1 MLLRSDGNV
10 VACGDNDYGQI
21 EVPSSSAG
29 ISFSQVS
36 AGYNHT
42 VLLQSDGCAVAFGA
56 NGDGECCLPWLEE
69 GIVYTQISAGYAHT
83 VLLRSDGKAVACG
96 QNSFGQ
102 CDIPSPEPGI
112 CYTSNFPLSG
122 DLVLQ
127 LDFVH
132 EDDDDG
138 IMLIC
143 SSMAGKEEMRLTAQS
158 SDLARDTLKSIA
170 RDLNV
175 PSQSFRLVLPNG
187 QLLASI
193 CRSNPKLT
201 LADAA
206 EHGRLGHA

>member
-21 EVPSSSAG
+21 EVPSSPEG
-29 ISFSQVS
+29 ISFTQVS

-56 NGDGECCLPWLEE
+56 NGDGECCNPGPEE
-69 GIVYTQISAGYAHT
+69 GAVYVQISAGYAHT

-112 CYTSNFPLSG
+112 RYTGNFPLAG

-127 LDFVH
+127 LDFAH
-132 EDDDDG
+132 EDDG
-138 IMLIC
+138 IKLIC

-158 SDLARDTLKSIA
+158 SDLAWDTLKSIA

-175 PSQSFRLVLPNG
+175 PLQSFRLVLPDG
-187 QLLASI
+187 QLFGIPLSFKSKAHS
-193 CRSNPKLT
+193 CRCGT
-201 LADAA
+201 T
-206 EHGRLGHA
+206 HT